1 MNMLKE
7 FWKEEDGFAV
17 VELLLILA
25 VLIIIA
31 LLFNDAIVKW
41 VTETLEN
48 IFPSVKDNSNTTI

>member
-31 LLFNDAIVKW
+31 LLFKDAIVKW